1 MKVHIQRKH
10 GGIGQQPTGSVSLST
25 SPEFI
30 PSMSNF
36 GANGIYRHHET
47 SPDYIHHPS
56 ELYSDKLEES
66 PPLPLPPPPSKEKD
80 ASDKLLETI
89 RVGVEI
95 NKMLSKQPQSF
106 SSPSTSFLAQLP
118 DTVGL
123 TMSLFSGIKAA
134 VPNLVNYNYVLQFCN
149 VLISNKNI
157 GFRGHICYNCFEC

>member
-47 SPDYIHHPS
+47 SPAYIHHPS

-66 PPLPLPPPPSKEKD
+66 SGLPLPTSKEKD
-80 ASDKLLETI
+80 ASHKLFEAITEA
-89 RVGVEI
+89 VEI
-95 NKMLSKQPQSF
+95 RKMLSRQLQSF
-106 SSPSTSFLAQLP
+106 SSPSS
-118 DTVGL
+118 
-123 TMSLFSGIKAA
+123 S
-134 VPNLVNYNYVLQFCN
+134 
-149 VLISNKNI
+149 
-157 GFRGHICYNCFEC
+157 